1 MVTFLLPLP
10 SLSLSG
16 RSDTRGV
23 RLLRLSH
30 HVCTRVSRENIF
42 LVLTKKTLP
51 SDKIGSYIEVTCFTF
66 VYKLKI
72 VNIKRE

>member
-10 SLSLSG
+10 SLSLSC

-23 RLLRLSH
+23 RLLVSR
-30 HVCTRVSRENIF
+30 HVCTRVSRENVF
-42 LVLTKKTLP
+42 LVLTKKLP

-66 VYKLKI
+66 EYKSKI